1 MGYKMEI
8 PVGMLFRK
16 MYCRYCGERL
26 KKHKIV
32 DVYTVGD
39 PNFSRTMK
47 IGPAGHKIVNIHSQ
61 TLVTYIYKCP
71 NCNKPST
78 YKEQLEYSKIQKRLG
93 KKILSD
99 DEIKK

>member
-32 DVYTVGD
+32 DVYTEGD

-47 IGPAGHKIVNIHSQ
+47 IGV
-61 TLVTYIYKCP
+61 
-71 NCNKPST
+71 
-78 YKEQLEYSKIQKRLG
+78 
-93 KKILSD
+93 
-99 DEIKK
+99 

>member
-8 PVGMLFRK
+8 PVGMIFRK

-26 KKHKIV
+26 KRHKAT
-32 DVYTVGD
+32 DVYTSSD

-47 IGPAGHKIVNIHSQ
+47 IRSAGHRIVNIGSQ
-61 TLVTYIYKCP
+61 TSVTYIYKCP
-71 NCNKPST
+71 NCNKQST
-78 YKEQLEYSKIQKRLG
+78 YDEQLLFSKIQKRLG

-99 DEIKK
+99 DEINN

>member
-1 MGYKMEI
+1 MGYKMQI
-8 PVGMLFRK
+8 PVGMIFRK

-26 KKHKIV
+26 KVHKIV

-61 TLVTYIYKCP
+61 TLVTYVYKCP
-71 NCNKPST
+71 DCGKAVT
-78 YKEQLEYSKIQKRLG
+78 YEEQVYFSKIQKKLG

-99 DEIKK
+99 DEI

>member
-16 MYCRYCGERL
+16 MYCRYCGEKL
-26 KKHKIV
+26 KRHKIV

-39 PNFSRTMK
+39 PNFSRIMK
-47 IGPAGHKIVNIHSQ
+47 IGVGTKIVNIHSQ
-61 TLVTYIYKCP
+61 TMVTYIYKCP